1 VCKHFDT
8 RFVLGLTDTPERQ
21 AYGQDMH
28 SDSKGGTMRHKKQLS
43 IKLVALGFA
52 VTAIAAPSA
61 QAMPDPWLPGEEMR
75 ALQQVKAKSVR
86 PAKSARTTQPV
97 TLPRRPIREYEPGES
112 G

>member
-1 VCKHFDT
+1 
-8 RFVLGLTDTPERQ
+8 
-21 AYGQDMH
+21 
-28 SDSKGGTMRHKKQLS
+28 MRHKKQLS

-52 VTAIAAPSA
+52 VTAIAAPSV